1 MKLSGRIHHLCGLA
15 LAIGAAGAVHASSV
29 VSDLAAFSGDVRN
42 YNLVTL
48 GNATLNGSSDTQGGI
63 AIGGNLAIN
72 GAWTIASNEGDDP
85 NASLYINS
93 TGTLTLSGTTTLNN
107 GFASIASATTANGWT
122 WNSPNGKDLS
132 GHGGTL
138 AANSSDPKASIDPDL
153 NAAPTG
159 WSWSTESSSL
169 TSISSDLAGASVGSN
184 TITVDGGGNLDLNT
198 TQTSGIVV
206 FDLDASKLGSTYAG
220 LKNISIDVPTGVNY
234 VINVLNLCDNQ
245 TLFDNVNFNSGT
257 NDDQL
262 LWNFSQT
269 TNMTVDLGG
278 NFYGSILAPNIN
290 ITDDTTINGTVVA
303 DNFVDNGVE
312 LHDSDEFVDLN
323 VPEPRTFALWAM
335 GLCGVVVLV
344 GRRLRRPAKLA
355 A

>member
-1 MKLSGRIHHLCGLA
+1 MKLSGRIHHLFALA

-29 VSDLAAFSGDVRN
+29 VSDLSSFSADVRN

-63 AIGGNLAIN
+63 AIGGNLTI
-72 GAWTIASNEGDDP
+72 GGSWTIASNSSDDP
-85 NASLYINS
+85 NPSLYINS
-93 TGTLTLSGTTTLNN
+93 TGTLSLNGTTYLNN

-122 WNSPNGKDLS
+122 WNSPNQKDLS
-132 GHGGTL
+132 GHGGSL
-138 AANSSDPKASIDPDL
+138 DMNSADAKASIDPDL

-159 WSWSTESSSL
+159 WNWSTISSNL

-184 TITVDGGGNLDLNT
+184 TITVDSGGNLSLNT

-206 FDLDASKLGSTYAG
+206 FDLDASQLGSTYSN
-220 LKNISIDVPTGVNY
+220 LKNIQINVPTGVNY
-234 VINVLNLCDNQ
+234 VINVLNLCDNE
-245 TLFDNVNFNSGT
+245 TLFDSVNFNSGT

-269 TNMTVDLGG
+269 TNVTVDLGG
-278 NFYGSILAPNIN
+278 NFYGSILAPNVN

-303 DNFVDNGVE
+303 DNFTDNGVE

-323 VPEPRTFALWAM
+323 VPEPRTFALWAV
-335 GLCGVVVLV
+335 GLCGAVVLV